1 MQYLYSLNMFFD
13 DGVRKAVSETNVT
26 LSAELQTMCSDAS
39 QEKPAAMGWACHVPS
54 FQGSGSPLEAVTLP

>member
-39 QEKPAAMGWACHVPS
+39 QEKPAAMG
-54 FQGSGSPLEAVTLP
+54 